1 MFLGIVCVH
10 LWKIKANVMGAK
22 ERAYLPHAVV
32 EVTTDCNL
40 RCKHCYNWWKREGEA
55 PPARGAFGKAFRLLE
70 WLISHTTAEQVV
82 FSGGEPTL
90 CERFEELALHA
101 KVNGLRVTVITNGN
115 GPGRVYEA
123 LARMGVDLLEFSV
136 LSARAATHDGITGAA
151 GSWERT
157 TRELRLALDRGVE
170 VVPVTVVTALNA
182 DGVGECLEMLCGMGV
197 RRVMVNRYNVGG
209 EGVRQARSLSPD
221 AATLRRVFREVD
233 ELAGRLGLDVVSGV
247 CTPHCLLD
255 PEEYPHV
262 RFGSC
267 GTEAYRRPL
276 TFDVE
281 GNVRMCNHSPRVM
294 GNVYRQPLEEILFS
308 DYACS
313 WESGRAAFCEECGRG
328 ERCRGGCRAAAEQV
342 GGTLRD
348 ADPVTR
354 ELSLKPF
361 NC

>member
-1 MFLGIVCVH
+1 
-10 LWKIKANVMGAK
+10 MGAK

-123 LARMGVDLLEFSV
+123 LARMGGGPAGV
-136 LSARAATHDGITGAA
+136 LCAVRAGGDARRHHGRGGVVGADDAGAAAGVGAGRGGGARDGGDGVERRRGGGVSGDAVRDGGAA
-151 GSWERT
+151 GDGEPLQR
-157 TRELRLALDRGVE
+157 RGRGVAAGAE
-170 VVPVTVVTALNA
+170 SVA
-182 DGVGECLEMLCGMGV
+182 GCG
-197 RRVMVNRYNVGG
+197 
-209 EGVRQARSLSPD
+209 D
-221 AATLRRVFREVD
+221 AAAGVPGGGRAGGAAG
-233 ELAGRLGLDVVSGV
+233 AGRGVGV

>member
-1 MFLGIVCVH
+1 MFFGIVCVH
-10 LWKIKANVMGAK
+10 LWKIKADVMGAK
-22 ERAYLPHAVV
+22 VRAYLPHAVV

-55 PPARGAFGKAFRLLE
+55 PPARGSFGKVFRLLE

-136 LSARAATHDGITGAA
+136 LSARAATHDGITGAT

-157 TRELRLALDRGVE
+157 TREL
-170 VVPVTVVTALNA
+170 
-182 DGVGECLEMLCGMGV
+182 
-197 RRVMVNRYNVGG
+197 
-209 EGVRQARSLSPD
+209 
-221 AATLRRVFREVD
+221 
-233 ELAGRLGLDVVSGV
+233 RLGLDVVSGV